1 MKFSEMIKEFVE
13 AVAHQEQD
21 PERLKRII
29 HLIVTRNKE
38 EDDETV

>member
-1 MKFSEMIKEFVE
+1 MKLSEMIKEFVE

-29 HLIVTRNKE
+29 HLIVTRKE
-38 EDDETV
+38 TNDEKK

>member
-13 AVAHQEQD
+13 AVAHQDQD

-29 HLIVTRNKE
+29 HIIVTRKE
-38 EDDETV
+38 TSDEEE

>member
-1 MKFSEMIKEFVE
+1 MKFSEMIKEFIE

-29 HLIVTRNKE
+29 KTILERKQHVTR
-38 EDDETV
+38 